1 VNPDARNEIA
11 ASVGAHAD
19 LGPGY
24 ESAVAEGLIER
35 IGEEID
41 KRVDARLRG
50 AGQPVPP
57 LVAMPSPP
65 PMPHLSVPQSAPG
78 HLPPPQLASPANGQL
93 PVPQAAAP
101 GPARRSTGASVV
113 SMILAIASMGLGVGA
128 TAVIAANLHSAPA
141 ALIAILFVWVAIAM
155 VNAAH
160 ARSYWADGG
169 QQHRHHHLHG

>member
-1 VNPDARNEIA
+1 VNTDARNEIA

-50 AGQPVPP
+50 TGQPMPP
-57 LVAMPSPP
+57 LVAMPPPP
-65 PMPHLSVPQSAPG
+65 PMPHLSVPQPG
-78 HLPPPQLASPANGQL
+78 PGYLPPGLASPVNGQPPL
-93 PVPQAAAP
+93 PQAAAP

-128 TAVIAANLHSAPA
+128 TAVVAANLHSAPA
-141 ALIAILFVWVAIAM
+141 ALIAILFIWVAIAM

-169 QQHRHHHLHG
+169 SHHRHHHPHR